1 MVVEEGAEGISTAFS
16 NIVEEELSLACL
28 NDAVVLSVAI
38 RRGASLAS
46 LQSWESRAV
55 KLGVNLLP
63 ETV

>member
-1 MVVEEGAEGISTAFS
+1 VLISSSSSLGGEKCMVVEEGAEGISTAFS

-46 LQSWESRAV
+46 LQS
-55 KLGVNLLP
+55 
-63 ETV
+63 